1 MNATACLLAL
11 GIAAG
16 AATPTAA
23 ATRDEVLAA
32 MKKAST
38 FMTER
43 VSLNGGHVWAVSEDL
58 STRWGEI
65 PARASQIWV
74 QDGTVDV
81 GNVLLDAY
89 DVTHDPVFLQGAR
102 RAADALVFGQHP
114 MGGWHYFID
123 FDPKGLPEWYE
134 TFASRYTYGYEEYR
148 HYYGNCTY
156 DDRVTSGAA
165 HYLLRFYRTTM
176 ETAYRAPLLKA
187 LEFVLQ
193 SQYPNGAWPQ
203 RYPLRYEFAH
213 HGLPDYT
220 SYYTLNDG
228 VMEGNVELLV
238 DAYETL
244 GDQRYL
250 EAAQRAADVLIA
262 LQGPEGEAA
271 WAEQHGFDMRPIAAR
286 THEPAGYVI
295 RESRDAIRVLQHFYL
310 RSGDRRY
317 LDAVS
322 RCLAWFDRLNREAIA
337 QQYPIP
343 RYWEPGTN
351 KPIYV
356 VSTGEK
362 YPDGYGIQK
371 WTSTPEGRALN
382 APRASEEKPVVDVA
396 ALRRELAEISAL
408 TTKGARDAYLE
419 RTRAARRQ
427 PRPVAPA
434 QVDAILAALDA
445 RGAWVTDDVAVHK
458 PVKEGFMSGE
468 RENVRAIAT
477 PTFVRNMGALIDFL
491 RSGR

>member
-1 MNATACLLAL
+1 MRKAT
-11 GIAAG
+11 
-16 AATPTAA
+16 
-23 ATRDEVLAA
+23 
-32 MKKAST
+32 T

-43 VSLNGGHVWAVSEDL
+43 VALKGGYVWAVSDDL
-58 STRWGEI
+58 TMRWGEI
-65 PARASQIWV
+65 PARPSQIWV

-89 DVTHDPVFLQGAR
+89 DATGDAFYLHGAR

-114 MGGWHYFID
+114 LGGWHYFID
-123 FDPKGLPEWYE
+123 FDPKGLAEWYE
-134 TFASRYTYGYEEYR
+134 AKASRFTYGYEEYR

-156 DDRVTSGAA
+156 DDSVTSGAA
-165 HYLLRFYRTTM
+165 LYLLRFYRTTM
-176 ETAYRAPLLKA
+176 ETAYRGPVLKA

-228 VMEGNVELLV
+228 VMAGNVNLLIE
-238 DAYETL
+238 AYETL
-244 GDQRYL
+244 GDLRYV
-250 EAAQRAADVLIA
+250 EAAQRAADVLIS

-271 WAEQHGFDMRPIAAR
+271 WAEQHGFDMRPVAAR

-295 RESRDAIRVLQHFYL
+295 RESRDAIRVLQTFYL
-310 RSGDRRY
+310 RTGDRRY

-322 RCLAWFDRLNREAIA
+322 RCLAWFDRVNREAIA

-356 VSTGEK
+356 VGTGEK

-371 WTSTPEGRALN
+371 WTNTPEGRALN
-382 APRASEEKPVVDVA
+382 NPRATAEKPVVDVA
-396 ALRRELAEISAL
+396 ALRKEFDEISAL
-408 TTKGARDAYLE
+408 ATKPARDAYLAG
-419 RTRAARRQ
+419 RSAARAM
-427 PRPVAPA
+427 PRPADA
-434 QVDAILAALDA
+434 AAVDAAVASLDA
-445 RGAWVTDDVAVHK
+445 RGAWVTDNVSVHK
-458 PVKEGFMSGE
+458 PVKEGFMSGD
-468 RENVRAIAT
+468 REDVRAIAT
-477 PTFVRNMGALIDFL
+477 PTFVRNMSLLIDYV
-491 RSGR
+491 RGGK